1 MQTIQVDLKE
11 RAYEIKIV
19 SHQWHQL
26 AAALAKVLAPG
37 KVLLVSDEHV
47 WAHYGSYVESALQG
61 SYTVVPV
68 IIPPGEASKTLAEA
82 DRLYTVAIEAGL
94 DRSNAVI
101 ALGGGVVG
109 DLAGFVAATYLRG
122 VPFVQIPTTL
132 LAQVDSSVG
141 GKVAVNHRLGKNL
154 IGAFYQPKLV
164 WIELETLKT
173 LPPREFMA
181 GAAEVV
187 KYGAILSADFITF
200 LEENWAGFLKQDK
213 AILQEII
220 ATCCRLKSQ
229 VVVEDERET
238 GKRAILNFGHTLG
251 HALEAATSF
260 QYYLHG
266 EAVLAGMV
274 MAVDIAQKL
283 LLLSHVEAKRLL
295 RLFARVG
302 VKPAP
307 PDLSQEAVLAALK
320 QDKKRRGEE
329 TVFILPTSVGEVVS
343 YRHVSREIIS
353 EVLAKYLQGIEGSL
367 LTLAD

>member
-260 QYYLHG
+260 
-266 EAVLAGMV
+266 
-274 MAVDIAQKL
+274 
-283 LLLSHVEAKRLL
+283 
-295 RLFARVG
+295 
-302 VKPAP
+302 
-307 PDLSQEAVLAALK
+307 
-320 QDKKRRGEE
+320 
-329 TVFILPTSVGEVVS
+329 
-343 YRHVSREIIS
+343 
-353 EVLAKYLQGIEGSL
+353 
-367 LTLAD
+367 

>member
-1 MQTIQVDLKE
+1 MQSINVDLKE
-11 RAYEIKIV
+11 RSYEIKIA
-19 SHQWHQL
+19 SNSWQRL
-26 AAALAKVLAPG
+26 AATLVKVLPPG

-47 WAHYGSYVESALQG
+47 WSHYGSCVESALKD

-68 IIPPGEASKTLAEA
+68 IITPGEASKTLAEA

-164 WIELETLKT
+164 WIELDTLQT

-187 KYGAILSADFITF
+187 KYGAILSTDFITL
-200 LEENWAGFLKQDK
+200 LEEKWEGFIQQDK
-213 AILQEII
+213 SVLQRII
-220 ATCCRLKSQ
+220 ATCCNLKAQ
-229 VVVEDERET
+229 VVAEDERET
-238 GKRAILNFGHTLG
+238 GRRAILNFGHTLG

-274 MAVDIAQKL
+274 MAVGIAKKL
-283 LLLSHVEAKRLL
+283 ALLSAAEAERLL
-295 RLFARVG
+295 NLFARVG
-302 VKPAP
+302 IKPAP
-307 PDLSQEAVLAALK
+307 PDLPEEDVLAALK
-320 QDKKRRGEE
+320 QDKKRMGEE
-329 TVFILPTSVGEVVS
+329 TVFILPTAVGEVVI
-343 YRHVSREIIS
+343 YRHVAREIIV
-353 EVLAKYLQGIEGSL
+353 EVLLKYLQGKEGSL
-367 LTLAD
+367 LALAD